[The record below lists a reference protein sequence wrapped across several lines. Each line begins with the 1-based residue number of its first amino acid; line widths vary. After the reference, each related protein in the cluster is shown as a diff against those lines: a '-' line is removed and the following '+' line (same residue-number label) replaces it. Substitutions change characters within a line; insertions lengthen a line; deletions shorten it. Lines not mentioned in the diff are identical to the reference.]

1 MILNDILSKKISIK
15 MDPITNKEDT
25 KYYLG
30 KLYFQKADYQKAIR
44 IYEQGLLINPQ
55 SIILIYEIG
64 LTYSKL
70 KKHKKALKYWRR
82 LLRIAPHSFLANEV
96 SQRLKS

>member
-1 MILNDILSKKISIK
+1 

-44 IYEQGLLINPQ
+44 IYEEGLSINPQ

-64 LTYSKL
+64 LAYSKL

-82 LLRIAPHSFLANEV
+82 LLRIAPHSFLANDV
-96 SQRLKS
+96 GQRLKAK